1 MIHKI
6 LEWFIRYTIEVFE
19 ILKSQK
25 ISISLEMSPKTS
37 ELTVMHLKPFKS
49 RLYIPADFI
58 SSI

>member
-49 RLYIPADFI
+49 RFA
-58 SSI
+58 